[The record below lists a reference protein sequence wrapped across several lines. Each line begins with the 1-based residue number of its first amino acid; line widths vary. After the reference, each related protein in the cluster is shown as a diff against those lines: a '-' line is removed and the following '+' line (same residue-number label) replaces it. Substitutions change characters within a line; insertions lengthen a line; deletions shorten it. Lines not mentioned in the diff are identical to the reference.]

1 MDKSRYQLI
10 PGLWLD
16 YRRAVFLEP
25 DAALAIA
32 DLHLG
37 YNWAHRFN
45 GQMLPLHAHNQLGQR
60 ISELLAA
67 YPARKLILLGDILH
81 QAVPVKAVEA
91 EMTELLE
98 AVSGR
103 AELILVQGNHDRHL
117 RKLPWA
123 ANWTLLPQYRSGRT
137 VLVHGDS
144 LTDLPAETD
153 LVIMG
158 HEHPAINLGDGVA
171 TSEKFPAFLT
181 ADHLLVLPAFSLWA
195 AGTSYGSY
203 EFMSPLARR
212 TTFRKAIAILGNKV
226 LPIPVRPL
234 SSPV

>member
-1 MDKSRYQLI
+1 VDKSRYELK

-16 YRRAVFLEP
+16 YRRAAYLEQEN
-25 DAALAIA
+25 ALAIS

-45 GQMLPLHAHNQLGQR
+45 GQMLPLHAHNQLGMR
-60 ISELLAA
+60 ISELLQA

-91 EMTELLE
+91 EMTELLDT
-98 AVSGR
+98 VSEK
-103 AELILVQGNHDRHL
+103 AELILIQGNHDREL

-123 ANWTLLPQYRSGRT
+123 SHWKLLPEYRADST
-137 VLVHGDS
+137 VLLHGDG
-144 LTDLPAETD
+144 LKELPKGAD
-153 LVIMG
+153 FVIMG

-181 ADHLLVLPAFSLWA
+181 AAHLLILPAFSLWA
-195 AGTSYGSY
+195 AGTCYGSY
-203 EFMSPLARR
+203 EFMSPLARE
-212 TTFRKAIAILGNKV
+212 TTFRKAIAILGRKL
-226 LPIPVRPL
+226 LPVPL
-234 SSPV
+234 NR